1 MAQKR
6 NPIPVRS
13 MADVSDHG
21 IAVAKVSA
29 DSFRADEALL
39 HAHRHDYHFF
49 VLQEKGLTITE
60 IDFERYV
67 IQKSSILYQSP
78 NQVHRA
84 LEVEQLEMY
93 LLLIKDEHLH
103 PEYLTLL
110 QSISPVKPLELEAE
124 DLPII
129 QQAFSLCTGLYER
142 TADKLYFSLLK
153 DSCNTVVALLLSQY
167 LKRSTPPSNL
177 SRFEAIENAFT
188 RLLET
193 QFVAMKRPAD
203 YAQQLHISVSYL
215 NECVRN
221 VTGFPVSYHIQ
232 QRIILEAKREL
243 YHSDK
248 SVKEIAALLGYDDYA
263 YFSRLFT
270 KIAGMPALA
279 FRKKTVAH

>member
-1 MAQKR
+1 M
-6 NPIPVRS
+6 S
-13 MADVSDHG
+13 EVSDQS
-21 IAVAKVSA
+21 IVVTKVSP
-29 DSFRADEALL
+29 DSFGADESLH

-49 VLQEKGLTITE
+49 VLQEKGITVTE

-67 IQKSSILYQSP
+67 IQKPSILYQSP

-84 LEVEQLEMY
+84 LKVEQLEMY
-93 LLLIKDEHLH
+93 LLLIKDEDLH
-103 PEYLTLL
+103 PEYLKLL
-110 QSISPVKPLELEAE
+110 STISPAKPLELEAG

-129 QQAFSLCTGLYER
+129 QQAFSLCTAIYEK

-167 LKRSTPPSNL
+167 LKRSTPQSKP
-177 SRFEAIENAFT
+177 SRFETVENAFT
-188 RLLET
+188 RLLEA
-193 QFVAMKRPAD
+193 QFTTMKRAGD

-215 NECVRN
+215 NECVTN
-221 VTGFPVSYHIQ
+221 VTGFSVSHHIQ

-248 SVKEIAALLGYDDYA
+248 SVKEIAAVLGYADFA

-270 KIAGMPALA
+270 KIAGMSALA
-279 FRKKTVAH
+279 FRSRNRD